1 VPTETAGGAGGNVDA
16 NGLPAGVPAAPTT
29 VPAAAP
35 TNSSGLTPAAQSA
48 VIGGVVGSVA
58 GIALVALFLMF
69 ILKWKRGH
77 RSGLLLLPDGDEKGG
92 HRDLFPGS
100 KPPGGGGG
108 GGVWGGQQ
116 APFAVPSTLA
126 ALTGP
131 RTRAIEEGPKQA
143 APAEKGFYR
152 VSGKRLRPVLE
163 SGGDGYSDPDPDP
176 RYSTMSGASDYRRSE
191 AFVGGSMERLQLGSP
206 MRPVSG
212 VPIFRSGPNRTP
224 VEATGPF
231 SDYFQR
237 PDTPPTPADPLGRS
251 LMPGSHQQG
260 SRGSPSRFAE
270 TR

>member
-1 VPTETAGGAGGNVDA
+1 MPTETAGGAGGNVGA
-16 NGLPAGVPAAPTT
+16 NGVPTGVPAGPTT
-29 VPAAAP
+29 VPPPAP

-100 KPPGGGGG
+100 KPRGGGDG
-108 GGVWGGQQ
+108 GGVWDGQQ
-116 APFAVPSTLA
+116 APFAVPATLA

-131 RTRAIEEGPKQA
+131 RTRAIEEGPRQT

-163 SGGDGYSDPDPDP
+163 SGGDGYSDPEPDP
-176 RYSTMSGASDYRRSE
+176 RHSTMSGVSDYRRSE

-237 PDTPPTPADPLGRS
+237 PDTPPTPADPLGRN
-251 LMPGSHQQG
+251 LMPGAQQ
-260 SRGSPSRFAE
+260 RGSPSRFAE
-270 TR
+270 TT

>member
-1 VPTETAGGAGGNVDA
+1 MPTETAGGAGANVGA
-16 NGLPAGVPAAPTT
+16 NGVPAGVPAGPTT
-29 VPAAAP
+29 VPPAAP

-100 KPPGGGGG
+100 KPRGGGDG
-108 GGVWGGQQ
+108 GGVWDGQQ
-116 APFAVPSTLA
+116 APFAVPATLA

-131 RTRAIEEGPKQA
+131 RTRAIEEGPKQT
-143 APAEKGFYR
+143 APVEKGFYR

-163 SGGDGYSDPDPDP
+163 SGGDGYSDPEPDP
-176 RYSTMSGASDYRRSE
+176 RHSTMSGVSDYRRSE

-237 PDTPPTPADPLGRS
+237 PDTPPTPAEPLGRN
-251 LMPGSHQQG
+251 LMPGAQQ
-260 SRGSPSRFAE
+260 RGSPSRFAE
-270 TR
+270 TT